1 MIERTRRVLG
11 IIDSI
16 SAWVG
21 LRAYWLLAALIAL
34 VMFDVIAR
42 YAFNYVTAWGYETA
56 MMLGAGL
63 FFMWGYVQLHK
74 GNIRI
79 DVLYERLSARKQ
91 AWIDTIGVL
100 LMAFPALTFAI
111 IGSYRKMLD
120 SILFNERMMESYWL
134 PPAAPFRVALFVALC
149 LVTLQFVSTFIH
161 DLHMAVKGKPL

>member
-16 SAWVG
+16 SEWIG
-21 LRAYWLLAALIAL
+21 LRAYWLLGALIAL
-34 VMFDVIAR
+34 VLFDVVAR

-56 MMLGAGL
+56 MMIGAGI

-79 DVLYERLSARKQ
+79 DVLYERLAARKR
-91 AWIDTIGVL
+91 AWIDTVGVL
-100 LMAFPALTFAI
+100 LMALPCLTFAL
-111 IGSYRKMLD
+111 IGAYRKMLD

-134 PPAAPFRVALFVALC
+134 PPAAPFRVALFIGLC
-149 LVTLQFVSTFIH
+149 VVTLQFVATFIR
-161 DLHMAVKGKPL
+161 DLHIVVRGKPL